1 MTYRIL
7 TRQVMSLL
15 HLLQYIDVTPN
26 WYTMPFAQTQD
37 GIGMASG
44 MSRSYVATV
53 VRILEDKGLVVWV
66 STHPKGLRVRMRAY
80 YLLPPGIQR
89 AREISARLEDI
100 EVPIEDVIERPG
112 STARDV
118 NIARA
123 VMELEQAAESAR
135 SSGDDMTLLRAA
147 IGHLSKEVV

>member
-1 MTYRIL
+1 MSDRIL
-7 TRQVMSLL
+7 TRQEMILL

-26 WYTMPFAQTQD
+26 GYTMPFAQTQD
-37 GIGMASG
+37 GIGMAAG

-53 VRILEDKGLVVWV
+53 VGILEDKGLVAWV
-66 STHPKGLRVRMRAY
+66 SMHPKGSKVRMRAY
-80 YLLPPGIQR
+80 YLLPPGILR
-89 AREISARLEDI
+89 AKEISARLEDI